1 MVSLF
6 VELTKMFMGYTAA
19 IIIGGAIACLIG
31 IPVTFL
37 NVWGIMLIMVVSAF
51 IAGGRNLSESEE
63 SEADKKEEE

>member
-19 IIIGGAIACLIG
+19 IIGGAIACLIG